1 MSRSAE
7 LRDNLT
13 TVQRRIA
20 GAARSVGRDPGE
32 VDLVVITKYFP
43 VDDVRRLIDLG
54 VQHVGENKDQE
65 ASQKLA
71 DLSAAEREGVRV
83 HFVGQLQSNKAG
95 HVSAYA
101 DVVQSVDRAK
111 IVNALAKGA
120 ARHERDVD
128 VMLQVDLDG
137 TDPGRGGVLVDDLLD
152 LAQAVADADRLTLRG
167 VMAVAPRGG
176 DAGDAF
182 ARLAELAGTVQAVH
196 PGADCISAGMSA
208 DLEAAIEHGA
218 THVRVGSAILGP
230 RPSL

>member
-54 VQHVGENKDQE
+54 VQHIGENKDQE

-71 DLSAAEREGVRV
+71 DLPAAEREGVRV

-137 TDPGRGGVLVDDLLD
+137 TDPGRGGVLADDLLD
-152 LAQAVADADRLTLRG
+152 LAQSVADADRLTLRG

-182 ARLAELAGTVQAVH
+182 ARLAELAGAVQAVH
-196 PGADCISAGMSA
+196 PGADCISAGMSG

>member
-54 VQHVGENKDQE
+54 VQHIGENKDQE

-71 DLSAAEREGVRV
+71 DLPAAEREGVRV

-182 ARLAELAGTVQAVH
+182 ARLAELAGAVQAVH
-196 PGADCISAGMSA
+196 PGADCISAGMSG

>member
-54 VQHVGENKDQE
+54 VQHIGENKDQE

-71 DLSAAEREGVRV
+71 DLPAAEREGVRV

-137 TDPGRGGVLVDDLLD
+137 TDPGRGESWPTICSIWRSRSPMPT
-152 LAQAVADADRLTLRG
+152 A
-167 VMAVAPRGG
+167 
-176 DAGDAF
+176 
-182 ARLAELAGTVQAVH
+182 
-196 PGADCISAGMSA
+196 
-208 DLEAAIEHGA
+208 
-218 THVRVGSAILGP
+218 
-230 RPSL
+230 

>member
-32 VDLVVITKYFP
+32 VNLVVITKYFP

-54 VQHVGENKDQE
+54 VQHIGENKDQE

-137 TDPGRGGVLVDDLLD
+137 TDPGRGGVLADDLLD
-152 LAQAVADADRLTLRG
+152 LAQSVADADRLTLRG

-182 ARLAELAGTVQAVH
+182 ARFAELAGTVQAVH
-196 PGADCISAGMSA
+196 PGADCICAGMSA

>member
-54 VQHVGENKDQE
+54 VQHIGENKDQE

-71 DLSAAEREGVRV
+71 DLPAAEREGVRV

-111 IVNALAKGA
+111 VVNALAKGA

-137 TDPGRGGVLVDDLLD
+137 TDPGRGGVLADDLLD
-152 LAQAVADADRLTLRG
+152 LAQSVADADRLTLRG

-182 ARLAELAGTVQAVH
+182 ARLAELAGAVQAVH
-196 PGADCISAGMSA
+196 PGADCISAGMSG